1 MEDLCER
8 IERAALLRAVRILA
22 ARAHPAAHD
31 AGTAFLAEYCAED
44 AALLQLLRAD
54 AGASDDAIGWILDA
68 AQRLAGAGTSASEHV
83 APDEPAH
90 LESVFNRFGAA
101 DGAKEGF
108 PIRSLTD
115 GAGMLFPCPVG
126 DLDDA
131 VRGHREVCD
140 RLARHFARKS
150 PVHMPLGELLRVL
163 EETMS
168 YVPSPAGADI
178 ALYDYA
184 RMTAAYAAALHRY
197 AAAQDIHSAHTYEE
211 RGGEALPAFLLVSAD
226 ISGIQPFIYAIP
238 SKGALKSLRG
248 RSFYLEI
255 LLENIV
261 DEILSACGISRSAL
275 LYTGGGHF
283 YLLLPNTEDVQNL
296 LTRCHT
302 EVNSWMLEHF
312 GSSLYLAM
320 AWTVCTGAELAGQG
334 TQEAFR
340 RVSEGLSAEKLC
352 RYSEDQIAAMF
363 VPESAWN
370 KTRDKDRECAVCHT
384 STTHLMHYSAD
395 PSVEACG
402 MCSHLFT
409 FGERILTKNAFC
421 VSAERGAEALSLPG
435 IGRTLYLTAE
445 ELDDVD
451 RLSYKIE
458 RIYAKNAMYTGDL
471 PAAHLWLG
479 DYSARED
486 GSVLEMERLA
496 RRSGGA
502 EDSRGIPRIGVMRA
516 DVDNLGA
523 AFLAGFP
530 SEYVTM
536 TRTAALSQR
545 LSLFFKHYINLLC
558 SGSVSGVGDRQKTA
572 PFSLFGREKKAERDV
587 HIVYSGGDDIF
598 LLGAWDDI
606 VELAVDLRRAFLR
619 FTGGKLRFSAGL
631 GFFKDK
637 CPVAEM
643 ARRTGDLES
652 RAKDQRDA
660 DGRPKKDSV
669 ALFGAVMEGRSRADF
684 EERAQV
690 YGWGEFMQGVCGEKL
705 AFLRENCT
713 FDGTS
718 DTARMPLGKSAVY
731 RLLRL
736 LEADGASVQLARFAY
751 TLARMDP
758 GAKSPAK
765 EAYARIRTQ
774 LYEWYRDIEK
784 RRQLSTALQ
793 LIIYSIREKGE
804 RSNG

>member
-68 AQRLAGAGTSASEHV
+68 AQRLAGAGTSASEHA
-83 APDEPAH
+83 APHEPAH

-115 GAGMLFPCPVG
+115 GAGMLFPRPVD

-140 RLARHFARKS
+140 RLAGHFARKS

-283 YLLLPNTEDVQNL
+283 YMLLPNTDDVQDIL
-296 LTRCHT
+296 VRCHT
-302 EVNSWMLEHF
+302 AVNDWMLHHF
-312 GSSLYLAM
+312 GSNLYIAM
-320 AWTVCTGAELAGQG
+320 AWTACTPNELAGEG
-334 TQEAFR
+334 TQEVFR
-340 RVSEGLSAEKLC
+340 RVSDKLSAEKLC
-352 RYSEDQIAAMF
+352 RYSEEQLAAMF
-363 VPESAWN
+363 TPESAWN
-370 KTRDKDRECAVCHT
+370 KTRDKGRECAVCHT
-384 STTHLMHYSAD
+384 STTHLAPYSAD
-395 PSVEACG
+395 PHIDACD
-402 MCSHLFT
+402 MCSNLFT
-409 FGERILTKNAFC
+409 FGERILKKNAFC
-421 VSAERGAEALSLPG
+421 VSTTCGTNALSLPG

-445 ELDDVD
+445 KLDDVD
-451 RLSYKIE
+451 RLPYRIE
-458 RIYAKNAMYTGDL
+458 RIYAKNAAYTGDL

-479 DYSARED
+479 DYSASED
-486 GSVLEMERLA
+486 NAVLEMETLA
-496 RRSGGA
+496 QRSGGTK
-502 EDSRGIPRIGVMRA
+502 DSKGIPRIGVMRA

-530 SEYVTM
+530 AAYATM

-545 LSLFFKHYINLLC
+545 LSIFFKHYINAIC
-558 SGSVSGVGDRQKTA
+558 RGTADAVTDA
-572 PFSLFGREKKAERDV
+572 PFTLFGRVKKAARDV

-637 CPVAEM
+637 YPIAAM

-652 RAKDQRDA
+652 RAKDRRGA
-660 DGRPKKDSV
+660 DGRPLKDSV
-669 ALFGAVMEGRSRADF
+669 ALFGAVTEGRSYAAF
-684 EERAQV
+684 EERAQT
-690 YGWGEFMQGVCGEKL
+690 YGWDEFIDGVCGEKI
-705 AFLRENCT
+705 AFLRAHCLFEENAK
-713 FDGTS
+713 GEQLS
-718 DTARMPLGKSAVY
+718 LGKSSVY
-731 RLLRL
+731 RLLTL
-736 LEADGASVQLARFAY
+736 LEEDGPIQLARFAY
-751 TLARMDP
+751 ALARLDP
-758 GAKSPAK
+758 GAQSPAQ
-765 EAYARIRTQ
+765 EAYRRVRTQ
-774 LYEWYRDIEK
+774 LYDWYRDPAA
-784 RRQLSTALQ
+784 RRQLATALQ

-804 RSNG
+804 RSNA